1 LYTLKIKLLLISNT
15 NQTQLKLRIQLWPK
29 STTRKITQENNSKF
43 LEKQQ
48 QEKLKGALENIYLA
62 QKKVGFKQ
70 TKKE

>member
-1 LYTLKIKLLLISNT
+1 MISNT
-15 NQTQLKLRIQLWPK
+15 NQTQLKLRIQLWSK

-62 QKKVGFKQ
+62 QKKAGFKQ
-70 TKKE
+70 TIKE

>member
-70 TKKE
+70 TIKE

>member
-1 LYTLKIKLLLISNT
+1 MYTLKIKLLLISNT

-70 TKKE
+70 TIKE